1 MLMLMTPKKIGLLI
15 GEVAAEA
22 GVNVQTL
29 RYYERRGILGRA
41 PRTRSGYRTYP
52 PETVRVIRFI
62 KRAQELGFTLE
73 EIEGLLRLRTMK
85 GVDKRNVRDLAATK
99 VREIETKVRQLQAMA
114 AALGQLVNTCTCELG
129 VVPCPILEALD
140 DEEGE
145 HETRRSNGV
154 H

>member
-1 MLMLMTPKKIGLLI
+1 MLMLMTPKKTGLLI

-114 AALGQLVNTCTCELG
+114 AALGQLVSTCTCELG

-140 DEEGE
+140 DDASEQDA
-145 HETRRSNGV
+145 RRSNGV